1 MMAHNDTLAAK
12 ALPWHW
18 DQRRD
23 TLVGGNVRSLPS
35 QLEEISVAFA
45 HSLCLRSFEK
55 PENADRA
62 HSAGN
67 CGEKWAKQK
76 ANPPPANNCSLGL
89 KQYLLIV
96 VGQLGVNHFL
106 FGPRMGSPFS
116 GPGHKNSQRNQ
127 MTTVKVL
134 SSFLRFTN
142 KWHSLS

>member
-1 MMAHNDTLAAK
+1 MTDSTCEVYMMAHNDTLAAK

-76 ANPPPANNCSLGL
+76 ANPPR
-89 KQYLLIV
+89 K
-96 VGQLGVNHFL
+96 
-106 FGPRMGSPFS
+106 
-116 GPGHKNSQRNQ
+116 
-127 MTTVKVL
+127 
-134 SSFLRFTN
+134 
-142 KWHSLS
+142 